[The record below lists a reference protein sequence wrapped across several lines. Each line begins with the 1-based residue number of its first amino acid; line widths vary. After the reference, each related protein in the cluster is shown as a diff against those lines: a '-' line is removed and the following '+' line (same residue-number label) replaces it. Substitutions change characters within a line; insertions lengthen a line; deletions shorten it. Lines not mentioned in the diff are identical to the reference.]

1 MNLIE
6 RHDSTWNDRLQ
17 DLLDGDLASLERDH
31 IEAHLAACARCRAHY
46 AQLKRLDAK
55 LSLKLSSATLGSM
68 GLGSMDPVSTGPVLM
83 GLDGSFDR
91 QVLARIDALDESAR
105 ERARRRAEHEFHDN
119 LQALTRGWH
128 RGLASLIGG
137 AVAALALAFA
147 FTAWANAAGI
157 PDKMLDAAQGLGAH
171 ADLLHLLL
179 IASIGALIGGGISRW
194 VATTLE

>member
-68 GLGSMDPVSTGPVLM
+68 GLGSTGPVLM